1 MDAIAVF
8 IIAAA
13 AIVGGIIGYFIP
25 RKKAPVQSEVDS
37 NQKSFDEYERC
48 ISELQDKINSLS
60 ASCDRLKI
68 DVSNKE
74 AEVSSLQAKLI
85 SGVDSDSAIIIEQIK
100 FNNETQIKKLKQEIE
115 DIEEQLE
122 DAESDVKKAK
132 RTLEEKV
139 NENVDL
145 IDQLSAAKKSISDIS
160 TELQNTKDNLQET
173 TDQLTLSLA
182 SLSFVQEVL
191 NAAPIQNESLSVKW
205 KKISDISDFI
215 FFDVKELVKQYFNPT
230 DESEYLFGPGLFQ
243 WEAIKKKS
251 WIEGKKTIAFIGEF
265 SAGKTSI
272 VNRIL
277 SQDNPNATLLPVSAK
292 ATTAIPTY
300 IAGGDFT
307 TYQFVSPDGTL
318 KGISEDTFKKVSKE
332 ILGKIE
338 GVSHLISYFV
348 MTYKNPHLAG
358 MSILDTPGF
367 SSGDQEDAIRTV
379 DVINECDALFW
390 VFDVNAG
397 TVNRSSLE
405 VIKDNMSRPLFVIIN
420 KVDTKSK
427 SDVDDVENLIK
438 KSFDDEGITVEG
450 YIRFSSR
457 EPIETLMNVID
468 SIPNDNSAEQYISLL
483 TENYLPSVIEACEKD
498 SKDARKELEKSNH
511 DCEKEWEKIIKLC
524 QQIQSDSID
533 AANIPH
539 WETHLFGKDRFEMT
553 QFEGERMI
561 NLLEKVANTDIV
573 DLANNIES
581 YGDKM
586 QENQNAYS
594 QSNKEQY
601 TLKQFID
608 CKEKLNKL
616 INELNS

>member
-1 MDAIAVF
+1 MDSIVV
-8 IIAAA
+8 ILIAAA
-13 AIVGGIIGYFIP
+13 AIVGCIIGFFIP
-25 RKKAPVQSEVDS
+25 RKKAAVQSKIDS
-37 NQKSFDEYERC
+37 KEESSDEYEKC
-48 ISELQDKINSLS
+48 IAELQETINSLT
-60 ASCDRLKI
+60 AMCDKLKN
-68 DVSNKE
+68 DVADKE
-74 AEVSSLQAKLI
+74 NEVSALQEKLI
-85 SGVDSDSAIIIEQIK
+85 SGLDNDSASIIEQIK
-100 FNNETQIKKLKQEIE
+100 SNNESQINKLKREID
-115 DIEEQLE
+115 DIEGQLE
-122 DAESDVKKAK
+122 DAESDLKKA
-132 RTLEEKV
+132 RRALNEKV
-139 NENVDL
+139 NENGALV
-145 IDQLSAAKKSISDIS
+145 DQLSAATKSISDIS
-160 TELQNTKDNLQET
+160 AELQNTN
-173 TDQLTLSLA
+173 DQLMSSQA

-191 NAAPIQNESLSVKW
+191 NAAPIQDESLSVKW
-205 KKISDISDFI
+205 KKISDISGYI
-215 FFDVKELVKQYFNPT
+215 SSDVKELVKQYFDSN
-230 DESEYLFGPGLFQ
+230 EEFEYLFGSGLSQ

-292 ATTAIPTY
+292 ATTAVPTY

-318 KGISEDTFKKVSKE
+318 KGISEDTFKKVNKE

-405 VIKDNMSRPLFVIIN
+405 VIKDKMSRPLFVVIN

-427 SDVDDVENLIK
+427 SDVDAVERLIK
-438 KSFDDEGITVEG
+438 KSFDDEGIKVEG
-450 YIRFSSR
+450 YIRFSLK
-457 EPIETLMNVID
+457 EPIETLMNVIG

-483 TENYLPSVIEACEKD
+483 TEDHFPSWIEACKKD
-498 SKDARKELEKSNH
+498 AKDARTKLGKSNH
-511 DCEKEWEKIIKLC
+511 ECENIWNKIIELC
-524 QQIQSDSID
+524 QQIRNDSIE

-539 WETHLFGKDRFEMT
+539 WERHTFSQDRYEMT
-553 QFEGERMI
+553 HFEGEKMI
-561 NLLEKVANTDIV
+561 NLLNQVANTEIE
-573 DLANNIES
+573 DLVSMIEE

-586 QENQNAYS
+586 QENQNAYA
-594 QSNKEQY
+594 QSNIEQY
-601 TLKQFID
+601 TLNLFTD
-608 CKEKLNKL
+608 CKDKLNKL
-616 INELNS
+616 INELNK

>member
-1 MDAIAVF
+1 MDSIVV
-8 IIAAA
+8 ILIAAA
-13 AIVGGIIGYFIP
+13 AIVGCIIGIFIP
-25 RKKAPVQSEVDS
+25 RKKAAVQSKLDS
-37 NQKSFDEYERC
+37 NEESSMNTKKY
-48 ISELQDKINSLS
+48 IAELQETINSLT
-60 ASCDRLKI
+60 AMCDRLKN
-68 DVSNKE
+68 DVADKE
-74 AEVSSLQAKLI
+74 NEVSALQEKLI
-85 SGVDSDSAIIIEQIK
+85 SGLDNDSTSIIEQIK
-100 FNNETQIKKLKQEIE
+100 SNNESQIKKLKREIE
-115 DIEEQLE
+115 DIEGQLE

-132 RTLEEKV
+132 RALEEKV
-139 NENVDL
+139 NENGELV
-145 IDQLSAAKKSISDIS
+145 DQLSAAKKSISDIS
-160 TELQNTKDNLQET
+160 AELQNTN
-173 TDQLTLSLA
+173 DQLMLSMA

-205 KKISDISDFI
+205 KKISDISDYI
-215 FFDVKELVKQYFNPT
+215 FFDVKELVKQYF
-230 DESEYLFGPGLFQ
+230 DSSEEFEYLFGPGLFQ

-292 ATTAIPTY
+292 ATTAVPTY

-318 KGISEDTFKKVSKE
+318 KGISEDTFKKVNKE

-405 VIKDNMSRPLFVIIN
+405 VIKGNMSRPLFVVIN

-427 SDVDDVENLIK
+427 SDVDAVERLIK
-438 KSFDDEGITVEG
+438 KSFDDEGIKVEG
-450 YIRFSSR
+450 YIRFSLK

-483 TENYLPSVIEACEKD
+483 TEDYFPSLIEACKKD
-498 SKDARKELEKSNH
+498 AKDARTELGKSNH
-511 DCEKEWEKIIKLC
+511 ECENIWNKIIELC
-524 QQIQSDSID
+524 QQIQNDSIE

-539 WETHLFGKDRFEMT
+539 WETHFFSQDRFEMT
-553 QFEGERMI
+553 QFEGEKMI
-561 NLLEKVANTDIV
+561 NLLNQVANTEIV
-573 DLANNIES
+573 DLVSMIEE

-586 QENQNAYS
+586 QENQNAYA

-601 TLKQFID
+601 TLNLFTD
-608 CKEKLNKL
+608 CKDKLNKL
-616 INELNS
+616 INELNK

>member
-1 MDAIAVF
+1 MDAIVV

-13 AIVGGIIGYFIP
+13 AIAGGIIGFFIP
-25 RKKAPVQSEVDS
+25 RKNASVQPESDS
-37 NQKSFDEYERC
+37 NQKSSDEYEKS
-48 ISELQDKINSLS
+48 ISELQEKVNYLS
-60 ASCDRLKI
+60 AACDRLKK
-68 DVSNKE
+68 DASDKE
-74 AEVSSLQAKLI
+74 NEISSLQEKLI
-85 SGVDSDSAIIIEQIK
+85 SGVDNDSAAIIEQIK
-100 FNNETQIKKLKQEIE
+100 SNNESQIKKLKQEIE

-132 RTLEEKV
+132 RALEEKV
-139 NENVDL
+139 NENGDL

-160 TELQNTKDNLQET
+160 SELQNTKDNLQET
-173 TDQLTLSLA
+173 TNQLGLSLA
-182 SLSFVQEVL
+182 SLSFVQEML
-191 NAAPIQNESLSVKW
+191 NAAPTQNESLSVKW
-205 KKISDISDFI
+205 KKISDIADYI
-215 FFDVKELVKQYFNPT
+215 FFDVKELVKQYFTPT
-230 DESEYLFGPGLFQ
+230 EKSEYLFGSGLFQ

-277 SQDNPNATLLPVSAK
+277 SQDTPNATLLPVSAK

-338 GVSHLISYFV
+338 GVSNLIKYFV
-348 MTYKNPHLAG
+348 MTYKNPHLTG

-367 SSGDQEDAIRTV
+367 SSGDEEDASRTV
-379 DVINECDALFW
+379 RVINECDALFW

-427 SDVDDVENLIK
+427 SDVDAVEKLIK
-438 KSFDDEGITVEG
+438 KSFDDEGIKVEG
-450 YIRFSSR
+450 YIRFSSK

-483 TENYLPSVIEACEKD
+483 TDDYFPSLIETCEKN
-498 SKDARKELEKSNH
+498 SKKARKELEKSNH
-511 DCEKEWEKIIKLC
+511 ECENIREEIIELG
-524 QQIQSDSID
+524 QQIQNDSIE

-539 WETHLFGKDRFEMT
+539 WETHIFSKDRFEMT

-561 NLLEKVANTDIV
+561 NLLEQVANTEIV
-573 DLANNIES
+573 DLVNMIKE

-601 TLKQFID
+601 TLKQFAD
-608 CKEKLNKL
+608 CKDKLNKL